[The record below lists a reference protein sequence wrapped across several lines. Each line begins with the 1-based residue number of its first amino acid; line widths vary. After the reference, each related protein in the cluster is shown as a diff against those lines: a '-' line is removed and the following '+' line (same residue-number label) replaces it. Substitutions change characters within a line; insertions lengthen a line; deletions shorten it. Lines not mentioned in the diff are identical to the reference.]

1 MINDDMKL
9 IFMVMKLFKW
19 PIKKLKDV
27 EKKTDEK
34 LQNVETLQKIMKF
47 SNFEKKRF
55 SNVKMYVE

>member
-1 MINDDMKL
+1 MKL

>member
-1 MINDDMKL
+1 MKL

-27 EKKTDEK
+27 EKKQMK
-34 LQNVETLQKIMKF
+34 NCKMFKVETLQKIMKF